1 MFYYYK
7 KKAVNPMKLIPA
19 ISWRHW
25 FKIYC
30 LYRKA
35 FPKYER
41 KPFKV
46 IVNTHKRGNADVWY
60 IKNGNKFA
68 GLAITL
74 NTKDLVLLDYFAI
87 DSRLRG
93 QGLGSKSL
101 KALFRTYV
109 NQRFFLEIESVF
121 DPCDNLDERLRRKHF
136 YLQNGMTEMKIM
148 VNLFGTK
155 MEVLG
160 HNCQLTYEEYSSV
173 YANNYVPDFTK
184 NVQQVPYPNQ

>member
-1 MFYYYK
+1 
-7 KKAVNPMKLIPA
+7 MKLTPVKTPKQ
-19 ISWRHW
+19 WLR
-25 FKIYC
+25 IYM
-30 LYRKA
+30 LYHKA
-35 FPKYER
+35 FPAYER

-46 IVNTHKRGNADVWY
+46 ITNMHKKGKADVWY
-60 IKNGNKFA
+60 LEEDKIFA

-74 NTKDLVLLDYFAI
+74 NNNNYILLDYFAI

-101 KALFRTYV
+101 HALFKQYEDR
-109 NQRFFLEIESVF
+109 NFFLEIESVYE
-121 DPCDNLDERLRRKHF
+121 PCDNLEERLRRKQF

-160 HNCQLTYEEYSSV
+160 HNCMLTYEQYASV
-173 YANNYVPDFTK
+173 YYDNYSPFLAK
-184 NVQQVPYPNQ
+184 NVQQDIYPNT